1 MASSSNSLPTSPA
14 TTCVEYDVFL
24 NFRGPDTRPNFT
36 DCLYTALTGARI
48 SVFRDTEELTV
59 GENINSEILEKI
71 RRSTISIPIF
81 SENYAS
87 SKSCLM
93 EVAEMAECR
102 RRAGQVIMPIFY
114 DVPPWVVRHQG
125 GTFERD
131 FREHERKG
139 IDPETIH
146 TWKQA
151 LSDVGDLKGWELA
164 KIDNGHYSKV
174 IQLVV
179 SHVEIVLKK
188 VQLVI
193 PEYLVGINDHAKH
206 LMRELD
212 MASTDVRIIVIHGI
226 AGIGKTTLAKFMYNQ
241 ICNSFDGCCFLE
253 NVREACRQS
262 NGLRCLQRQ
271 LVSDLLKRRSEEFS
285 TRDEGIQFIKH
296 RFGSTKVLILLDDVD
311 DCEHVK
317 ALVGEG
323 NWFGQGSR
331 IIITTKRG
339 DILNIPATVL
349 KYEVEWM
356 KESEAQ
362 KLFNWH
368 AFGSNI
374 PEEGYHEFSRDIV
387 SLIGGLPLALEVI
400 ASGLFRK
407 AKEIWIDTIKKL
419 RETPDPTLV
428 EKLKIS
434 YEYLDV
440 SQKEI
445 FLDIA
450 CFLIGKD
457 QRFAFYM
464 WEGCNLYP
472 FIGINSLL
480 LLSLV
485 KIGDSGELWMHNQ
498 LRDLGREI
506 VRREN
511 PERPR
516 KRSRLWDHTDA
527 FRTLKK
533 MKRSNKVVGLSL
545 TFEDDLDNCFTGM
558 EFSCLPNLR
567 FLRLDQAATEER
579 FEHRL
584 SSLRW
589 LDWEGC
595 SKIDDVL
602 DMHLENLVV
611 LDLSSSKVNQDRDSW
626 SKLMKMAK
634 ELKVLN
640 LQGCAN
646 LRGSP
651 SFPTEMTLKILI
663 LEGCYRL
670 MRVDP
675 SISNLKGL
683 KSLNLKFC
691 IEVKQLPEGLCFMKE
706 LKELLLDGTS
716 IRRIHFP
723 KGSMEQ
729 LEVLSACGCKNL
741 TLITDSIGNL
751 KSLTHL
757 ALDDAIIGKLP
768 SSIGS
773 LERLQSL
780 SLRNCYNI
788 LQLPP
793 SVGDLKSLME
803 IDLSNTKIAELPPS
817 FNNLKNLKVL
827 KMEGCF
833 LREFPG
839 ALSHLSKMEEIDFSL
854 CRSLSGDISIDITAL
869 PVLRILR
876 LSHTEISSLTATIA
890 GLSDLEVLDLLEC
903 KKLQMLPMLPSSLSS
918 LRVGSEMLRE
928 VPDLSTLTNLK
939 ELHLQFDPAVA
950 SCEVLNTFGWI
961 LSLSKLET
969 LEVYLSNLT
978 ELRLPPGFVSLS
990 QLRKLTFSRVDLQYL
1005 LYFPSSLSTLSLQ
1018 HCRSLTKAPDFSNLN
1033 GLSELEL
1040 LHCKMAEI
1048 HGLEHLKALQDL
1060 KLSHCCVKG
1069 LGGLNRLSNLR
1080 NLTLFNCEF
1089 LEILPDISH
1098 LKMLREP
1105 EIEFCRFACDD
1116 KDPRHYGVHLTYHW
1130 HAT

>member
-226 AGIGKTTLAKFMYNQ
+226 AGIGKTTLAKF
-241 ICNSFDGCCFLE
+241 I
-253 NVREACRQS
+253 
-262 NGLRCLQRQ
+262 
-271 LVSDLLKRRSEEFS
+271 
-285 TRDEGIQFIKH
+285 
-296 RFGSTKVLILLDDVD
+296 
-311 DCEHVK
+311 
-317 ALVGEG
+317 
-323 NWFGQGSR
+323 
-331 IIITTKRG
+331 
-339 DILNIPATVL
+339 
-349 KYEVEWM
+349 
-356 KESEAQ
+356 
-362 KLFNWH
+362 
-368 AFGSNI
+368 
-374 PEEGYHEFSRDIV
+374 
-387 SLIGGLPLALEVI
+387 
-400 ASGLFRK
+400 
-407 AKEIWIDTIKKL
+407 
-419 RETPDPTLV
+419 
-428 EKLKIS
+428 
-434 YEYLDV
+434 
-440 SQKEI
+440 
-445 FLDIA
+445 
-450 CFLIGKD
+450 
-457 QRFAFYM
+457 
-464 WEGCNLYP
+464 
-472 FIGINSLL
+472 LL

-485 KIGDSGELWMHNQ
+485 KIGDSGELWMHDQ

-773 LERLQSL
+773 LERLQRL

-1033 GLSELEL
+1033 GFSELEL

-1116 KDPRHYGVHLTYHW
+1116 KDPRHYAGLRTESAIADPFLDSLCNLR
-1130 HAT
+1130 HAEDSGKQSLLN